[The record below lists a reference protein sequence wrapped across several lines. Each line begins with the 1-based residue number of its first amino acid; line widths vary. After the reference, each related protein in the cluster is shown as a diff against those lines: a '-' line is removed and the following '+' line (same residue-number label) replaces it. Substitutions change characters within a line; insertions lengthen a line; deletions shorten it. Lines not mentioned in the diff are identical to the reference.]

1 MGLRKVFGAYRFQ
14 LIRQFLGESVLVTV
28 MALVIALAAISLIS
42 PYFDSFAGKPVT
54 TQFAGSGLWWLVLP
68 AGALLV
74 GLLSGSYPAMLLSA
88 LQPVQGVKG
97 GPQLAV
103 AGGLSRKILVVIQF
117 TISIAMIIS
126 TGILFNQMA
135 YLQSKHPGFDKD
147 RVIVI
152 PTFNDVLDNFQ
163 PWKEALL
170 QHTGVAGV
178 THSNSLP
185 GLAGNIGQVST
196 GTVQRVDDPGNTRH
210 DVQGLN
216 VALDFV
222 ETLGMELLAGR
233 SHSGAMSRDSEA
245 LNIVINETAQRVLG
259 WNTPEEAIGQEVLF
273 GRGWTGTVIG
283 VVRDFHFRSMHL
295 KIEPLVLFLGG
306 GLHLAV
312 RLHPGDPGQALDY
325 IENQWLRMFPDFPF
339 AYTFLDENIERL
351 YRSEVR
357 IGYVFGVFALVAVFL
372 ACLGLFALVS
382 FTMERRTREIGV
394 RKALGASVQQVLALL
409 SGEFVGLVLIANV
422 LAWPAAWLTMQ
433 RWLESLRLPHGDRLG
448 DLFSFRRHRPADH
461 AGHHR
466 LSRGSDRTRQS
477 GGRAE
482 EASEPMKHVVIV
494 GGGFAG
500 LNAAKKLGGRRDVRV
515 TLVDRQNY
523 HLFQP
528 LLYQVAMA
536 GLSPA
541 DIATPIRSVLARCQE
556 HLGAAGIGRRCRLA
570 GADRIG
576 GFRPAGV
583 RLPAALLRVDPEL
596 FRPRRLGGARAEPE
610 DDPTGHRDPQASA
623 KRLRSGGTDR
633 RPRDSAGSYAD
644 LCRNRRR
651 THRRRA
657 GGRHRGNEPF
667 HARKGLPPHRHPA
680 YAGHP
685 DRVRSAHPLD
695 VLRAAGGPG
704 GPGPG
709 KARRAGLAQHPG
721 DGDRRT
727 RRAGGPGAYCVL
739 NGALGGRAYGGLK
752 SRFRGPR
759 RAMNWMGG
767 MRRAASR
774 RTAGAAQS
782 RIRGGRV
789 TLDRGGR
796 VVVDEDLSIPGHP
809 NVFVAGRPGLFHPP
823 DRQSPLPGT
832 APVAIQQGRFVAR
845 TICRDLAGKQR
856 EPFRFVDRGQMAT
869 IGRSRAVAE
878 IGRLQV
884 LRLDSRGSRGWWSTS
899 ISSWVSRTDCSS
911 CCIGPGPT

>member
-1 MGLRKVFGAYRFQ
+1 MLKSYITIAIRHMAREKGYTAINVLGLAVGLVCAMLIFLYVSFELSYDRYHEKADRLYRVAVNNDARTPPALGPALQEDFPEISGFVRLLPTTGTWIMKHEENTYYENRVYWADNALLDLFTFPLIRGDSRTALIAPYAVVISEDTARKYFGEEDPMGKTIIADNGFMMLTVTGVMENTPQNTHFQADFFISLTSASQEDLGYWSWINFYTYIALSEGHSYAAIEERLPGFVNRHIGEGLRERGGSFELFLQPVTDIHLHSKLEHETGANSDITYVYILSAIALFILSVACINFINLSIARFAGRTREVGLRKVFGAYRFQ
-14 LIRQFLGESVLVTV
+14 LIRQFLGESVLVTA

-54 TQFAGSGLWWLVLP
+54 TEFAGSGLWWIVLP

-97 GPQLAV
+97 GPQLAA

-126 TGILFNQMA
+126 TGILFNQME

-196 GTVQRVDDPGNTRH
+196 GTIQRVDDPGNVQH

-233 SHSGAMSRDSEA
+233 SHSGAMSRDTEA

-433 RWLESLRLPHGDRLG
+433 RWLESFAYRTEIGWEI
-448 DLFSFRRHRPADH
+448 FF
-461 AGHHR
+461 
-466 LSRGSDRTRQS
+466 LSGVT
-477 GGRAE
+477 ALL
-482 EASEPMKHVVIV
+482 I
-494 GGGFAG
+494 
-500 LNAAKKLGGRRDVRV
+500 
-515 TLVDRQNY
+515 TLVTIGYRVVRTALAN
-523 HLFQP
+523 
-528 LLYQVAMA
+528 
-536 GLSPA
+536 PA
-541 DIATPIRSVLARCQE
+541 
-556 HLGAAGIGRRCRLA
+556 
-570 GADRIG
+570 
-576 GFRPAGV
+576 
-583 RLPAALLRVDPEL
+583 
-596 FRPRRLGGARAEPE
+596 
-610 DDPTGHRDPQASA
+610 
-623 KRLRSGGTDR
+623 
-633 RPRDSAGSYAD
+633 
-644 LCRNRRR
+644 
-651 THRRRA
+651 
-657 GGRHRGNEPF
+657 
-667 HARKGLPPHRHPA
+667 
-680 YAGHP
+680 
-685 DRVRSAHPLD
+685 D
-695 VLRAAGGPG
+695 VLR
-704 GPGPG
+704 
-709 KARRAGLAQHPG
+709 
-721 DGDRRT
+721 
-727 RRAGGPGAYCVL
+727 
-739 NGALGGRAYGGLK
+739 N
-752 SRFRGPR
+752 
-759 RAMNWMGG
+759 
-767 MRRAASR
+767 
-774 RTAGAAQS
+774 
-782 RIRGGRV
+782 
-789 TLDRGGR
+789 
-796 VVVDEDLSIPGHP
+796 E
-809 NVFVAGRPGLFHPP
+809 
-823 DRQSPLPGT
+823 
-832 APVAIQQGRFVAR
+832 
-845 TICRDLAGKQR
+845 
-856 EPFRFVDRGQMAT
+856 
-869 IGRSRAVAE
+869 
-878 IGRLQV
+878 
-884 LRLDSRGSRGWWSTS
+884 
-899 ISSWVSRTDCSS
+899 
-911 CCIGPGPT
+911 

>member
-1 MGLRKVFGAYRFQ
+1 MLKSYITIAIRHMAREKGYTAINVLGLAVGLVCAMLIFLYVSFELSYDRYHEKADRLYRVAVNNDARTPPALGPALQEDFPEIKGFVRLLPTTGTWIMKHEENTYYENRVYWADNALLDLFTFPLIRGDSRTALKAPYAVVISEDTARKYFGEEDPMGKTIVADNGFMMLTVTGVMENTPQNTHFQADFFISLTSASQEDLGYWSWINFYTYIALSEGHSYAAIEERLPGFVNRHIGEGLRERGGSFELFLQPVTDIHLHSKLEHETGANSDITYVYILSAIALFILSVACINFINLSIARFAGRTREVGLRKVFGAYRFQ
-14 LIRQFLGESVLVTV
+14 LIRQFLGESVLVTA

-54 TQFAGSGLWWLVLP
+54 TEFAGSGFWWLVLP

-88 LQPVQGVKG
+88 LQPVQGVQG
-97 GPQLAV
+97 GPQLAA

-312 RLHPGDPGQALDY
+312 RLHPGDPGRTLDY

-433 RWLESLRLPHGDRLG
+433 RWLESFAYRTEIGWEI
-448 DLFSFRRHRPADH
+448 FF
-461 AGHHR
+461 
-466 LSRGSDRTRQS
+466 LSGVT
-477 GGRAE
+477 ALL
-482 EASEPMKHVVIV
+482 I
-494 GGGFAG
+494 
-500 LNAAKKLGGRRDVRV
+500 
-515 TLVDRQNY
+515 TLVTIGYRVVRTALAN
-523 HLFQP
+523 
-528 LLYQVAMA
+528 
-536 GLSPA
+536 PA
-541 DIATPIRSVLARCQE
+541 
-556 HLGAAGIGRRCRLA
+556 
-570 GADRIG
+570 
-576 GFRPAGV
+576 
-583 RLPAALLRVDPEL
+583 
-596 FRPRRLGGARAEPE
+596 
-610 DDPTGHRDPQASA
+610 
-623 KRLRSGGTDR
+623 
-633 RPRDSAGSYAD
+633 
-644 LCRNRRR
+644 
-651 THRRRA
+651 
-657 GGRHRGNEPF
+657 
-667 HARKGLPPHRHPA
+667 
-680 YAGHP
+680 
-685 DRVRSAHPLD
+685 D
-695 VLRAAGGPG
+695 VLR
-704 GPGPG
+704 
-709 KARRAGLAQHPG
+709 
-721 DGDRRT
+721 
-727 RRAGGPGAYCVL
+727 
-739 NGALGGRAYGGLK
+739 N
-752 SRFRGPR
+752 
-759 RAMNWMGG
+759 
-767 MRRAASR
+767 
-774 RTAGAAQS
+774 
-782 RIRGGRV
+782 
-789 TLDRGGR
+789 
-796 VVVDEDLSIPGHP
+796 E
-809 NVFVAGRPGLFHPP
+809 
-823 DRQSPLPGT
+823 
-832 APVAIQQGRFVAR
+832 
-845 TICRDLAGKQR
+845 
-856 EPFRFVDRGQMAT
+856 
-869 IGRSRAVAE
+869 
-878 IGRLQV
+878 
-884 LRLDSRGSRGWWSTS
+884 
-899 ISSWVSRTDCSS
+899 
-911 CCIGPGPT
+911 

>member
-1 MGLRKVFGAYRFQ
+1 MLKSYITIAIRHMAREKGYTAINVLGLAVGLVCAMLIFLYVSFELSYDRYHEKADRLYRVAVNNDARTPPALGPALQEDFPEITGFVRLLPTTGTWIMKHERNIYYENRVYWADNALLDLFTFPLIRGDSRTALEAPYAVVISEDTARKYFGEEDPMGKTIIADNGFMMLTVTGVMKNTPQNTHFQADFFISLASASQEDLGYWSWINFYTYIALSEDHSQAAIEERLLGFVNRHIGEGLRERGGSFELFLQPVTDIHLHSNLEHETGANSDITYVYILSAIALFILSVACINFINLSIARFAGRTREVGLRKVFGAYRFQ
-14 LIRQFLGESVLVTV
+14 LIRQFLGESVLVTA
-28 MALVIALAAISLIS
+28 MALVIALAAVLLIS

-54 TQFAGSGLWWLVLP
+54 TGFAGSGFWWLVLP

-88 LQPVQGVKG
+88 LQPVQSVKG
-97 GPQLAV
+97 GSQLAA

-163 PWKEALL
+163 LWKEALL

-196 GTVQRVDDPGNTRH
+196 GTIQRVDDPGNTRH

-312 RLHPGDPGQALDY
+312 RLHPGDPGRALDF

-382 FTMERRTREIGV
+382 YTMERRTREIGV

-409 SGEFVGLVLIANV
+409 SGEFVGLVLLANV

-433 RWLESLRLPHGDRLG
+433 RWLESFAYRTEIGWEI
-448 DLFSFRRHRPADH
+448 FF
-461 AGHHR
+461 
-466 LSRGSDRTRQS
+466 LSGVT
-477 GGRAE
+477 ALL
-482 EASEPMKHVVIV
+482 I
-494 GGGFAG
+494 
-500 LNAAKKLGGRRDVRV
+500 
-515 TLVDRQNY
+515 TLVTIGYRVVRTALAN
-523 HLFQP
+523 
-528 LLYQVAMA
+528 
-536 GLSPA
+536 PA
-541 DIATPIRSVLARCQE
+541 
-556 HLGAAGIGRRCRLA
+556 
-570 GADRIG
+570 
-576 GFRPAGV
+576 
-583 RLPAALLRVDPEL
+583 
-596 FRPRRLGGARAEPE
+596 
-610 DDPTGHRDPQASA
+610 
-623 KRLRSGGTDR
+623 
-633 RPRDSAGSYAD
+633 
-644 LCRNRRR
+644 
-651 THRRRA
+651 
-657 GGRHRGNEPF
+657 
-667 HARKGLPPHRHPA
+667 
-680 YAGHP
+680 
-685 DRVRSAHPLD
+685 D
-695 VLRAAGGPG
+695 VLR
-704 GPGPG
+704 
-709 KARRAGLAQHPG
+709 
-721 DGDRRT
+721 
-727 RRAGGPGAYCVL
+727 
-739 NGALGGRAYGGLK
+739 
-752 SRFRGPR
+752 S
-759 RAMNWMGG
+759 
-767 MRRAASR
+767 
-774 RTAGAAQS
+774 
-782 RIRGGRV
+782 
-789 TLDRGGR
+789 
-796 VVVDEDLSIPGHP
+796 E
-809 NVFVAGRPGLFHPP
+809 
-823 DRQSPLPGT
+823 
-832 APVAIQQGRFVAR
+832 
-845 TICRDLAGKQR
+845 
-856 EPFRFVDRGQMAT
+856 
-869 IGRSRAVAE
+869 
-878 IGRLQV
+878 
-884 LRLDSRGSRGWWSTS
+884 
-899 ISSWVSRTDCSS
+899 
-911 CCIGPGPT
+911 

>member
-1 MGLRKVFGAYRFQ
+1 MLKSYITIAIRHMAREKGYTAINVLGLAVGLVCAMLIFLYVSFELSYDRYHEKADRLYRVAVNNDARTPPALGPALQEDFPEIKGFVRLLPTTGTWIMKHEANIYYENRVYWADNALLDLFTFPLIRGDSRTALIAPYAVVISEDTARKYFGEEDPMGKTIVADNGFMMLTVTGVMENTPQNTHFQADFFISLTSASQEDLGYWSWINFYTYIALSEGHSYAAIEERLPGFVNRHIGEGLRERGGSFELFLQPVTDIHLHSKLEHETGANSDVTYVYILSAIALFILSVACINFINLSIARFAGRTREVGLRKVFGAYRFQ
-14 LIRQFLGESVLVTV
+14 LIRQFLGESVLVTA

-54 TQFAGSGLWWLVLP
+54 TKFAGSGFWWLVLP

-97 GPQLAV
+97 GPQLAA

-196 GTVQRVDDPGNTRH
+196 GTVQRVDDPGNIRH

-312 RLHPGDPGQALDY
+312 RLHPGDPGRALDY

-382 FTMERRTREIGV
+382 FTVERRTREIGV
-394 RKALGASVQQVLALL
+394 RKALGASIRQVLVLL
-409 SGEFVGLVLIANV
+409 SGEFVGFVLIANV
-422 LAWPAAWLTMQ
+422 FAWPAAWLIMQ
-433 RWLESLRLPHGDRLG
+433 RWLESFAYRTEIGWEIFL
-448 DLFSFRRHRPADH
+448 
-461 AGHHR
+461 
-466 LSRGSDRTRQS
+466 LSGVTALMITLITISY
-477 GGRAE
+477 
-482 EASEPMKHVVIV
+482 HVVRT
-494 GGGFAG
+494 A
-500 LNAAKKLGGRRDVRV
+500 LTN
-515 TLVDRQNY
+515 
-523 HLFQP
+523 
-528 LLYQVAMA
+528 
-536 GLSPA
+536 PA
-541 DIATPIRSVLARCQE
+541 
-556 HLGAAGIGRRCRLA
+556 
-570 GADRIG
+570 
-576 GFRPAGV
+576 
-583 RLPAALLRVDPEL
+583 
-596 FRPRRLGGARAEPE
+596 
-610 DDPTGHRDPQASA
+610 
-623 KRLRSGGTDR
+623 
-633 RPRDSAGSYAD
+633 
-644 LCRNRRR
+644 
-651 THRRRA
+651 
-657 GGRHRGNEPF
+657 
-667 HARKGLPPHRHPA
+667 
-680 YAGHP
+680 
-685 DRVRSAHPLD
+685 D
-695 VLRAAGGPG
+695 VLR
-704 GPGPG
+704 
-709 KARRAGLAQHPG
+709 
-721 DGDRRT
+721 
-727 RRAGGPGAYCVL
+727 
-739 NGALGGRAYGGLK
+739 
-752 SRFRGPR
+752 S
-759 RAMNWMGG
+759 
-767 MRRAASR
+767 
-774 RTAGAAQS
+774 
-782 RIRGGRV
+782 
-789 TLDRGGR
+789 
-796 VVVDEDLSIPGHP
+796 E
-809 NVFVAGRPGLFHPP
+809 
-823 DRQSPLPGT
+823 
-832 APVAIQQGRFVAR
+832 
-845 TICRDLAGKQR
+845 
-856 EPFRFVDRGQMAT
+856 
-869 IGRSRAVAE
+869 
-878 IGRLQV
+878 
-884 LRLDSRGSRGWWSTS
+884 
-899 ISSWVSRTDCSS
+899 
-911 CCIGPGPT
+911 

>member
-1 MGLRKVFGAYRFQ
+1 MLKSYITIAIRHMAREKGYTAINVLGLAVGLVCAMLIFLYVSFELSYDRYHEKADRLYRVAVNNDARTPPALGPALQEDFPEIKGFVRLLPTTGTWIMKHEANIYYENRVYWADNALLDLFTFPLIRGDSRTALIAPYAVVISEDTARKYFGEEDPMGKTIVADNGFMMLTVTGVMENTPQNTHFQADFFISLTSASQEDLGYWSWINFYTYIALSEGHSYAAIEERLPGFVNRHIGEGLRERGGSFELFLQPVTDIHLHSKLEHETGANSDVTYVYILSAIALFILSVACINFINLSIARFAGRTREVGLRKVFGAYRFQ
-14 LIRQFLGESVLVTV
+14 LIRQFLGESVLVTA

-54 TQFAGSGLWWLVLP
+54 TEFAGSGFWWLVLP

-97 GPQLAV
+97 GPQLAA

-196 GTVQRVDDPGNTRH
+196 GTVQRVDDPGNIRH

-312 RLHPGDPGQALDY
+312 RLHPGDPGRALDY

-433 RWLESLRLPHGDRLG
+433 RWLESFAYRTEIGWEI
-448 DLFSFRRHRPADH
+448 FF
-461 AGHHR
+461 
-466 LSRGSDRTRQS
+466 LSGVT
-477 GGRAE
+477 ALL
-482 EASEPMKHVVIV
+482 I
-494 GGGFAG
+494 
-500 LNAAKKLGGRRDVRV
+500 
-515 TLVDRQNY
+515 TLVTIGYRVVRTALAN
-523 HLFQP
+523 
-528 LLYQVAMA
+528 
-536 GLSPA
+536 PA
-541 DIATPIRSVLARCQE
+541 
-556 HLGAAGIGRRCRLA
+556 
-570 GADRIG
+570 
-576 GFRPAGV
+576 
-583 RLPAALLRVDPEL
+583 
-596 FRPRRLGGARAEPE
+596 
-610 DDPTGHRDPQASA
+610 
-623 KRLRSGGTDR
+623 
-633 RPRDSAGSYAD
+633 
-644 LCRNRRR
+644 
-651 THRRRA
+651 
-657 GGRHRGNEPF
+657 
-667 HARKGLPPHRHPA
+667 
-680 YAGHP
+680 
-685 DRVRSAHPLD
+685 D
-695 VLRAAGGPG
+695 VLR
-704 GPGPG
+704 
-709 KARRAGLAQHPG
+709 
-721 DGDRRT
+721 
-727 RRAGGPGAYCVL
+727 
-739 NGALGGRAYGGLK
+739 N
-752 SRFRGPR
+752 
-759 RAMNWMGG
+759 
-767 MRRAASR
+767 
-774 RTAGAAQS
+774 
-782 RIRGGRV
+782 
-789 TLDRGGR
+789 
-796 VVVDEDLSIPGHP
+796 E
-809 NVFVAGRPGLFHPP
+809 
-823 DRQSPLPGT
+823 
-832 APVAIQQGRFVAR
+832 
-845 TICRDLAGKQR
+845 
-856 EPFRFVDRGQMAT
+856 
-869 IGRSRAVAE
+869 
-878 IGRLQV
+878 
-884 LRLDSRGSRGWWSTS
+884 
-899 ISSWVSRTDCSS
+899 
-911 CCIGPGPT
+911 

>member
-1 MGLRKVFGAYRFQ
+1 MLKSYITIAIRHMAREKGYTAINVLGLAVGLVCAMLIFLYVSFELSYDRYHEKADRLYRVAVNNDARTPPALGPALQADFPEITGLVRLLPTTGTWIMKHDEKIYYENRVYWADNALFDIFTVPLIRGDSRTALEAPYSVVISEDTARKYFGEEDPMGKTIIADNGFMMLTVTGVMENTPQNTHFQADFFISLTSASQEDLGYWSWINFYTYIALSVDHSQAAIEERLPGFVNRHIGEGLRERGGSFELFLQPVTDIHLHSNLEHETGANSDITYVYILSAIALFILSVACINFINLSIARFAGRTREVGLRKVFGAYRFQ
-14 LIRQFLGESVLVTV
+14 LIRQFLGESVLVTA
-28 MALVIALAAISLIS
+28 MALVIALAAILLIS

-54 TQFAGSGLWWLVLP
+54 TQFAGSGFWWLVLP
-68 AGALLV
+68 AGALFV

-88 LQPVQGVKG
+88 PQPVQSVKG
-97 GPQLAV
+97 GPQLAA

-196 GTVQRVDDPGNTRH
+196 GTIQRVDDPGNVRH

-312 RLHPGDPGQALDY
+312 RLHPGDPGRTLDY

-433 RWLESLRLPHGDRLG
+433 RWLESFAYRTEIGWEI
-448 DLFSFRRHRPADH
+448 FF
-461 AGHHR
+461 
-466 LSRGSDRTRQS
+466 LSGVT
-477 GGRAE
+477 ALL
-482 EASEPMKHVVIV
+482 I
-494 GGGFAG
+494 
-500 LNAAKKLGGRRDVRV
+500 
-515 TLVDRQNY
+515 TLVTIGYRVVRTALAN
-523 HLFQP
+523 
-528 LLYQVAMA
+528 
-536 GLSPA
+536 PA
-541 DIATPIRSVLARCQE
+541 
-556 HLGAAGIGRRCRLA
+556 
-570 GADRIG
+570 
-576 GFRPAGV
+576 
-583 RLPAALLRVDPEL
+583 
-596 FRPRRLGGARAEPE
+596 
-610 DDPTGHRDPQASA
+610 
-623 KRLRSGGTDR
+623 
-633 RPRDSAGSYAD
+633 
-644 LCRNRRR
+644 
-651 THRRRA
+651 
-657 GGRHRGNEPF
+657 
-667 HARKGLPPHRHPA
+667 
-680 YAGHP
+680 
-685 DRVRSAHPLD
+685 D
-695 VLRAAGGPG
+695 VLR
-704 GPGPG
+704 
-709 KARRAGLAQHPG
+709 
-721 DGDRRT
+721 
-727 RRAGGPGAYCVL
+727 
-739 NGALGGRAYGGLK
+739 N
-752 SRFRGPR
+752 
-759 RAMNWMGG
+759 
-767 MRRAASR
+767 
-774 RTAGAAQS
+774 
-782 RIRGGRV
+782 
-789 TLDRGGR
+789 
-796 VVVDEDLSIPGHP
+796 E
-809 NVFVAGRPGLFHPP
+809 
-823 DRQSPLPGT
+823 
-832 APVAIQQGRFVAR
+832 
-845 TICRDLAGKQR
+845 
-856 EPFRFVDRGQMAT
+856 
-869 IGRSRAVAE
+869 
-878 IGRLQV
+878 
-884 LRLDSRGSRGWWSTS
+884 
-899 ISSWVSRTDCSS
+899 
-911 CCIGPGPT
+911 

>member
-1 MGLRKVFGAYRFQ
+1 MLKSYITIAIRHMAREKGYTAINVLGLAVGLVCAMLIFLYVSFELSYDRYHEKADRLYRVAVNNDARTPPALGPALQEDFPEITGFVRLLPTTGTWIMKHEKNIYYENRVYWADNALLDLFTFPLIRGDSRTALIAPYAVVISEDTARKYFGEEDPMGKTIVADNGFMMLTVTGVMENTPQNTHFQADFFISLTSASQEDLGYWSWINFYTYIALSEGHSYAAIEERLPGFVNRHIGEGLRERGGSFELFLQPVTDIHLHSKLEHETGANSDVTYVYILSAIALFILSVACINFINLSIARFAGRTREVGLRKVFGAYRFQ
-14 LIRQFLGESVLVTV
+14 LIRQFLGESVLVTA

-54 TQFAGSGLWWLVLP
+54 TEFAGSGLWWLVLP

-97 GPQLAV
+97 GPQLAA

-196 GTVQRVDDPGNTRH
+196 GTVQRVDDPGNIRH

-312 RLHPGDPGQALDY
+312 RLHPGDPGRALDY

-372 ACLGLFALVS
+372 VCLGLFALVS

-433 RWLESLRLPHGDRLG
+433 RWLESFAYRTEIGWEI
-448 DLFSFRRHRPADH
+448 FF
-461 AGHHR
+461 
-466 LSRGSDRTRQS
+466 LSGVT
-477 GGRAE
+477 ALL
-482 EASEPMKHVVIV
+482 I
-494 GGGFAG
+494 
-500 LNAAKKLGGRRDVRV
+500 
-515 TLVDRQNY
+515 TLVTIGYRVVRTALAN
-523 HLFQP
+523 
-528 LLYQVAMA
+528 
-536 GLSPA
+536 PA
-541 DIATPIRSVLARCQE
+541 
-556 HLGAAGIGRRCRLA
+556 
-570 GADRIG
+570 
-576 GFRPAGV
+576 
-583 RLPAALLRVDPEL
+583 
-596 FRPRRLGGARAEPE
+596 
-610 DDPTGHRDPQASA
+610 
-623 KRLRSGGTDR
+623 
-633 RPRDSAGSYAD
+633 
-644 LCRNRRR
+644 
-651 THRRRA
+651 
-657 GGRHRGNEPF
+657 
-667 HARKGLPPHRHPA
+667 
-680 YAGHP
+680 
-685 DRVRSAHPLD
+685 D
-695 VLRAAGGPG
+695 VLR
-704 GPGPG
+704 
-709 KARRAGLAQHPG
+709 
-721 DGDRRT
+721 
-727 RRAGGPGAYCVL
+727 
-739 NGALGGRAYGGLK
+739 N
-752 SRFRGPR
+752 
-759 RAMNWMGG
+759 
-767 MRRAASR
+767 
-774 RTAGAAQS
+774 
-782 RIRGGRV
+782 
-789 TLDRGGR
+789 
-796 VVVDEDLSIPGHP
+796 E
-809 NVFVAGRPGLFHPP
+809 
-823 DRQSPLPGT
+823 
-832 APVAIQQGRFVAR
+832 
-845 TICRDLAGKQR
+845 
-856 EPFRFVDRGQMAT
+856 
-869 IGRSRAVAE
+869 
-878 IGRLQV
+878 
-884 LRLDSRGSRGWWSTS
+884 
-899 ISSWVSRTDCSS
+899 
-911 CCIGPGPT
+911 

>member
-1 MGLRKVFGAYRFQ
+1 MLKSYITIAIRHMAREKGYTAINVLGLAVGLVCAMLIFLYVSFELSYDRYHEKADRLYRVAVNNDARTPPALGPALQEDFPEITGFVRLLPTTGTWIMKHEENIYYENRVYWADNALLDLFTFPLIRGDSRTALIAPYAVVISEDTARKYFGEEDPMGKTIIADNGFMMLTVTGVMENTPQNTHFQADFFISLTSASQEDLGYWSWINFYTYIALSEDHSQAAIEERLPGFVNRHIGEGLRERGGSFELFLQPVTDIHLHSNLEHETGANSDITYVYILSAIALFILSVACINFINLSIARFAGRTREVGLRKVFGAYRFQ
-14 LIRQFLGESVLVTV
+14 LIRQFLGESVLVTAL
-28 MALVIALAAISLIS
+28 ALVIALAAISLIS

-54 TQFAGSGLWWLVLP
+54 TQFAGSGFWWLVLP

-88 LQPVQGVKG
+88 LQPVQCVKG
-97 GPQLAV
+97 GPQLAA

-196 GTVQRVDDPGNTRH
+196 GTVQRVDDPGNIRH

-433 RWLESLRLPHGDRLG
+433 RWLESFAYRTEIGWEI
-448 DLFSFRRHRPADH
+448 FF
-461 AGHHR
+461 
-466 LSRGSDRTRQS
+466 LSGVTTLL
-477 GGRAE
+477 
-482 EASEPMKHVVIV
+482 I
-494 GGGFAG
+494 
-500 LNAAKKLGGRRDVRV
+500 
-515 TLVDRQNY
+515 TLVTIGYRVVRTALAN
-523 HLFQP
+523 
-528 LLYQVAMA
+528 
-536 GLSPA
+536 PA
-541 DIATPIRSVLARCQE
+541 
-556 HLGAAGIGRRCRLA
+556 
-570 GADRIG
+570 
-576 GFRPAGV
+576 
-583 RLPAALLRVDPEL
+583 
-596 FRPRRLGGARAEPE
+596 
-610 DDPTGHRDPQASA
+610 
-623 KRLRSGGTDR
+623 
-633 RPRDSAGSYAD
+633 
-644 LCRNRRR
+644 
-651 THRRRA
+651 
-657 GGRHRGNEPF
+657 
-667 HARKGLPPHRHPA
+667 
-680 YAGHP
+680 
-685 DRVRSAHPLD
+685 D
-695 VLRAAGGPG
+695 VLR
-704 GPGPG
+704 
-709 KARRAGLAQHPG
+709 
-721 DGDRRT
+721 
-727 RRAGGPGAYCVL
+727 
-739 NGALGGRAYGGLK
+739 N
-752 SRFRGPR
+752 
-759 RAMNWMGG
+759 
-767 MRRAASR
+767 
-774 RTAGAAQS
+774 
-782 RIRGGRV
+782 
-789 TLDRGGR
+789 
-796 VVVDEDLSIPGHP
+796 E
-809 NVFVAGRPGLFHPP
+809 
-823 DRQSPLPGT
+823 
-832 APVAIQQGRFVAR
+832 
-845 TICRDLAGKQR
+845 
-856 EPFRFVDRGQMAT
+856 
-869 IGRSRAVAE
+869 
-878 IGRLQV
+878 
-884 LRLDSRGSRGWWSTS
+884 
-899 ISSWVSRTDCSS
+899 
-911 CCIGPGPT
+911 